1 MASDQ
6 ILKRAV
12 FGGFKRECVIDYI
25 EKLQLQQSET
35 QKQADILQKKC
46 RSLNKKADALA
57 DCQKRIDVLSSEN
70 ESLKSEVERVSA
82 QSTDSSVISD
92 SEDIK
97 SEISDTRQI
106 RIEIE
111 KLIKQLSESG
121 DSESEESKLI
131 AQLSTA
137 TDSLLKTL
145 NRIDYGYD
153 TDDSEDE
160 NQFRFDIDGLEKVEN
175 EFRNRIFI
183 DE

>member
-1 MASDQ
+1 M
-6 ILKRAV
+6 
-12 FGGFKRECVIDYI
+12 
-25 EKLQLQQSET
+25 
-35 QKQADILQKKC
+35 
-46 RSLNKKADALA
+46 
-57 DCQKRIDVLSSEN
+57 
-70 ESLKSEVERVSA
+70 
-82 QSTDSSVISD
+82 
-92 SEDIK
+92 
-97 SEISDTRQI
+97 
-106 RIEIE
+106 
-111 KLIKQLSESG
+111 SESV

-131 AQLSTA
+131 TQLSTA